1 MRLFIAIPFSEEF
14 KGELIRVQNEMRSNG
29 VRGNYSR
36 AENLHVTVAFLGE
49 VADPAPAMRALESVP
64 LPVLRLTSA
73 GLGNFGELLWVGLRK
88 NPALE
93 EYVAQVRH
101 ALDVAGVAYDRKA
114 FRPHI
119 TLVRKADW
127 PYQVLVEELAEAP
140 RVRMTVDRVCLMKSE
155 RLNGKLVYSVV
166 GEVKR

>member
-101 ALDVAGVAYDRKA
+101 ALDVVGVAYDRKA

>member
-29 VRGNYSR
+29 VRGNFSR

-49 VADPAPAMRALESVP
+49 VEDPRPAMKALASVP
-64 LPVLRLTSA
+64 VPDLRLAS
-73 GLGNFGELLWVGLRK
+73 GPLGNFGELLWLGLRK
-88 NPALE
+88 NAALE
-93 EYVAQVRH
+93 EYVASVRQ
-101 ALDVAGVAYDRKA
+101 ALDAYGVAYDRKK

-127 PYQVLVEELAEAP
+127 PYQVLVEELAEVR
-140 RVRMTVDRVCLMKSE
+140 RVRMNVDRVCLRKSE
-155 RLNGKLVYSVV
+155 RINGKLTYTVV
-166 GEVKR
+166 GEVRR

>member
-14 KGELIRVQNEMRSNG
+14 KGELIRVQNEMRANG
-29 VRGNYSR
+29 VRGNFSR

-49 VADPAPAMRALESVP
+49 VNDPRPAMQALASVP
-64 LPVLRLTSA
+64 VPTLRLTS
-73 GLGNFGELLWVGLRK
+73 GPLGNFGELLWLGLQR

-93 EYVAQVRH
+93 QYVHDVRA
-101 ALDVAGVAYDRKA
+101 ALAAAGVPFDNKK
-114 FRPHI
+114 FCPHI

-127 PYQVLVEELAEAP
+127 PYQTLVEELAEVR

-155 RLNGKLVYSVV
+155 RINGKLTYTVL
-166 GEVKR
+166 GEIS